1 VTVASAGDWGLV
13 GALVLGIALWWGLIA
28 YWIFRH
34 GVRLV
39 DVEFPYD
46 KPPDEAL
53 RDWAGYYTGW
63 LASSGYI
70 MVAEGLGIVTYSRRY
85 APRWAI
91 GVALIL
97 FPIGLLALLAR
108 EEATLVVRAVPDS
121 GRIRVSASGYVHRD
135 VAKELER
142 DAAGEG

>member
-13 GALVLGIALWWGLIA
+13 GALVLGIAAWWGFIA

-39 DVEFPYD
+39 DVDFPSD
-46 KPPDEAL
+46 KAPDEAL

-70 MVAEGLGIVTYSRRY
+70 MVAEGLGTVTYLRRY

-91 GVALIL
+91 GVALIF

-108 EEATLVVRAVPDS
+108 EEATLVVRALPGSS
-121 GRIRVSASGYVHRD
+121 GISVSASGYVHRD

-142 DAAGEG
+142 DAAAV